1 MSFKALEAL
10 GEHGSRLIGS
20 IVKITAF
27 GLGIDQNQANKVC
40 RARGWLGW
48 LCRLSSTPL
57 MLHVMSVLCR
67 CRTR

>member
-1 MSFKALEAL
+1 MSFKALESL

-40 RARGWLGW
+40 CCRDWLGTA
-48 LCRLSSTPL
+48 LLFCAGIGRTD
-57 MLHVMSVLCR
+57 R
-67 CRTR
+67 C